1 MNIFGIGI
9 DIVDTERI
17 KNIYSKYGRK
27 FAKKILNDD
36 EMDSFNISKYKI
48 SFLAKRFAAKEA
60 IGKACGVGI
69 LNGYLLKNISIS
81 HDQHGKPV
89 VRFNKAKEFE
99 IYSDKIIHITI
110 ADEKK
115 YAIANALILNK

>member
-9 DIVDTERI
+9 DIVDTKRI
-17 KNIYSKYGRK
+17 KKIYLKYGIK

-36 EMDSFNISKYKI
+36 EMDSFNTSKYKI

-60 IGKACGVGI
+60 IGKACGIGI

-81 HDQHGKPV
+81 HNQYGKPKV
-89 VRFNKAKEFE
+89 SFNRAKEFE